1 MTCSALP
8 KISNEDPGKNSRTV
22 LQNRVLA
29 FAMNFIF
36 TNCNRVELKEIATI
50 RVSETYIV
58 GIRQAPLIASD
69 FLKNNLR

>member
-29 FAMNFIF
+29 SAMNFIF
-36 TNCNRVELKEIATI
+36 INCRPIELRKIATM

-69 FLKNNLR
+69 FLKNNL